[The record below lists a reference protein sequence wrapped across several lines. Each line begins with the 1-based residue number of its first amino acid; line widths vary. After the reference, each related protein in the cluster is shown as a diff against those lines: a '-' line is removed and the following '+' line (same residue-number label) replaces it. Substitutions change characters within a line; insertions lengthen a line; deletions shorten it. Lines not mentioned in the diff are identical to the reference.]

1 MANDDSALDAQG
13 VTLAIDNGVA
23 LLTLDR
29 PPLNA
34 LSASLLAALAK
45 RAHAL
50 GADESVKAVVI
61 TGNDRAFAAGA
72 DVTEF
77 SPDRESARLVAASF
91 RTACD
96 AISAIPRPV
105 IAAIRG
111 YALGGGLEVALA
123 CDLRVASDAS
133 RLGQPEILLG
143 IIPGGGGT
151 QRLARAVGASRAKE
165 MIWSGRQVRAD
176 EALAIGLVD
185 RVVPAADV
193 LDNALHWAHSFAPG
207 AVAAMGLAKSAID
220 DGLDRSLAEGLD
232 VEAERFADS
241 FVTGDAAVGIA
252 SYLEHGPGK
261 ATFTGS

>member
-1 MANDDSALDAQG
+1 MPSGDGTTLVVDDH
-13 VTLAIDNGVA
+13 GVA
-23 LLTLDR
+23 LLSIDK

-34 LSASLLAALAK
+34 LSAALLAALSK

-50 GADESVKAVVI
+50 AAYPAVKAVVI

-77 SPDRESARLVAASF
+77 APNTESARVVAASF
-91 RTACD
+91 RNACD
-96 AISAIPRPV
+96 AIAAIERPV

-123 CDLRVASDAS
+123 CDLRVASDAA

-143 IIPGGGGT
+143 IIPGGGAT
-151 QRLARAVGASRAKE
+151 QRLARVVGAARAKE

-185 RVVPAADV
+185 RVVPADEV
-193 LDNALHWAHSFAPG
+193 VDNALHWARSFATG
-207 AVAAMGLAKSAID
+207 AVVAMGLAKRAID
-220 DGLDRSLAEGLD
+220 EGLERPLSDGLDL
-232 VEAERFADS
+232 EADLFADS
-241 FVTGDAAVGIA
+241 FATNDAAAGIA

>member
-1 MANDDSALDAQG
+1 MADDETLDESS
-13 VTLAIDNGVA
+13 VRFDTDDGVA

-34 LSASLLAALAK
+34 LSAALLAQVAK
-45 RAHAL
+45 RAHAIA
-50 GADESVKAVVI
+50 ADPSIKAVVI

-77 SPDRESARLVAASF
+77 SPNRESARLVAASF
-91 RTACD
+91 RTASD
-96 AISAIPRPV
+96 AIAAIPRPV

-123 CDLRVASDAS
+123 CDLRVASDAA

-143 IIPGGGGT
+143 IIPGGGAT
-151 QRLARAVGASRAKE
+151 QRLARLIGAARAKE
-165 MIWSGRQVRAD
+165 MVWSGRQMRAE

-185 RVVPAADV
+185 RVVPAGDV
-193 LDNALHWAHSFAPG
+193 VDNALQWARSFSSG
-207 AVAAMGLAKSAID
+207 AVVAMGLAKRAID
-220 DGLDRSLAEGLD
+220 EGLDRPLTDGLDL
-232 VEAERFADS
+232 EADLFADA
-241 FVTGDAAVGIA
+241 FETGDAAAGIA

-261 ATFTGS
+261 AHFTGS